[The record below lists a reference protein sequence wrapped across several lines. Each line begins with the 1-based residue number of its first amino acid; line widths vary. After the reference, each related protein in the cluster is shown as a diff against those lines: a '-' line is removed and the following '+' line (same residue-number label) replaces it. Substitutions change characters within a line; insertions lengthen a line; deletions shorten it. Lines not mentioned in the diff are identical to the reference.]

1 MGDNQ
6 NVFELAMQLGRAL
19 KADERLVRMEKVRAE
34 FETNEEI
41 TALMSEYDVQQKA
54 LATAYSST
62 ERDEAFI
69 NSING
74 RITAIYE
81 QVITTEAYK
90 NYEAA
95 QNEVNDLMEQV
106 NNAIQAAV
114 SGVEPSGCT
123 HNCATCKGCH

>member
-1 MGDNQ
+1 MEI
-6 NVFELAMQLGRAL
+6 FEMAKLLGLAIREDDRIKKLEEAK
-19 KADERLVRMEKVRAE
+19 KAYEEDETIQVL
-34 FETNEEI
+34 T
-41 TALMSEYDVQQKA
+41 TEYGVQQQA
-54 LATAYSST
+54 LATAYGAA

-81 QVITTEAYK
+81 QVIATDTYK
-90 NYEAA
+90 KYEAA

-114 SGVEPSGCT
+114 SGIEPDGCT